1 MAKKPDYGRGPQAF
15 LEYAHFIVDHPNY
28 AGMPDVYMDNGDIQ
42 WEAPSNR
49 KSGKHK
55 DTHHRRRDWWREKA
69 IEVGIDPNALHW
81 ISRTAKIIHPTK
93 KKPCKSCGRVMDIR
107 YSYPSATL
115 GRRIQNLDFVDE
127 SFPIDPVE
135 HITSLVTRLVEQFGD
150 KMFGILPEL
159 LGTSS
164 VEVPALPPELQRWL
178 TWIDEEYIPQEPS
191 TLSPGAMSNAPD
203 RLDGFHSFNLCC
215 RSKTDPGRSRE
226 NLQSYSTDRRVF
238 EYWVEGDWVAA
249 DRLMGLIRSDK
260 QLKQEICVNGHAG
273 PCAAD
278 HIGPISL
285 GFVHRPEFQLL
296 CRMCNSAKNNRM
308 SVRDVQHLIA
318 AEGRGQQ
325 VASWYCRTLWT
336 RRKESVTD
344 EETALR
350 LSKLLRDN
358 RHTLMRV
365 LEQVA
370 AAGHFTFL
378 ATFLGLDFAEH
389 DVEFVNLRVEDHLT
403 RFDQLV
409 HSDRTTKYAAEQ
421 RARRL
426 RVAFDAL
433 RDYFAKENRNAY
445 VISNDEIEALI
456 RDATCELHGTSDNIK
471 TLDKDL
477 RSVLSAEV
485 PSDEDLR
492 KVAARIPSLQDEP
505 AKFKTARTAL
515 QKAMD
520 LVAEEL
526 SLLWDDE
533 RYVRAIL
540 DEEAEGA

>member
-15 LEYAHFIVDHPNY
+15 LEYVHFIVEHPNY
-28 AGMPDVYMDNGDIQ
+28 AGMPDVYMDNGNIQ

-81 ISRTAKIIHPTK
+81 ISRTAKFIHPTK
-93 KKPCKSCGRVMDIR
+93 KKPCKNCGRVMDIR
-107 YSYPSATL
+107 YAYPSATL
-115 GRRIQNLDFVDE
+115 LRRIERLDFIDE
-127 SFPIDPVE
+127 SFPVDPLE
-135 HITSLVTRLVEQFGD
+135 QLTSLVTRLVEQFGD
-150 KMFGILPEL
+150 RVFTALPGL

-164 VEVPALPPELQRWL
+164 VIVPALAPELEKWL
-178 TWIDEEYIPQEPS
+178 AWIEEKYLPQEPS

-226 NLQSYSTDRRVF
+226 NLQSYTTDRRVF

-260 QLKQEICVNGHAG
+260 HLKEEACVNGHAG

-308 SVRDVQHLIA
+308 SVRDVRHLMA
-318 AEGRGQQ
+318 AESRGEQ
-325 VASWYCRTLWT
+325 VASWYCKTLWD
-336 RRKESVTD
+336 RRKVSVVD

-358 RHTLMRV
+358 RHTMMRV
-365 LEQVA
+365 LERIA
-370 AAGHFTFL
+370 EAGHFTFL
-378 ATFLGLDFAEH
+378 ATFLGLDCAKH
-389 DVEFVNLRVEDHLT
+389 DVVFANLRVEDHLT
-403 RFDQLV
+403 RFDEMV
-409 HSDRTTKYAAEQ
+409 HSDRTTKYAVEQ
-421 RARRL
+421 QARRL

-433 RDYFAKENRNAY
+433 RDYFGKQNRNAF
-445 VISNDEIEALI
+445 VISNNEIELSI
-456 RDATCELHGTSDNIK
+456 RKAICELDAASD
-471 TLDKDL
+471 
-477 RSVLSAEV
+477 SVKRVDEELKAVVSAEV
-485 PSDEDLR
+485 ASDDQLR
-492 KVAARIPSLQDEP
+492 EVAAKVPNTQDEP
-505 AKFKTARTAL
+505 ARFRQARTAL

-526 SLLWDDE
+526 SALWDDE
-533 RYVRAIL
+533 RYVRAVL
-540 DEEAEGA
+540 EEEAEEI